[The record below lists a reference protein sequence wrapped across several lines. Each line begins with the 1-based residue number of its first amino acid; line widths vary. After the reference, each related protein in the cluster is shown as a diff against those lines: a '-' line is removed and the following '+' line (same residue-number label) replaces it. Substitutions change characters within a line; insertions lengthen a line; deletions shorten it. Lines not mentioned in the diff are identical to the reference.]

1 MIDDEEPPATS
12 KPAFPPVLVWAGVMV
27 ALTFG
32 AAAAGTGLG
41 LLIGGTPNKDSPGT
55 AKAPGVISEMKY
67 GGETSLRELPPII
80 ANLAEPSDAWVRVQA
95 SIVFDGKAVPKPDLV
110 AAEIGEDILGFM
122 RTLSDG
128 ANWRRQRFAAFA
140 GRSERTRGHSLRR
153 TGARAHHSNLGGSMK
168 KSFLVL
174 ALTLALVMI
183 SATAASAQVP
193 DLNSLIPQGNG
204 TVASR
209 IIQIVA
215 LLTVLSV
222 APGLLVMVTSFTRFA
237 VALSFLRS
245 GLGLQST
252 PANLILISLS
262 LFMTFYVMAPTF
274 ERAWD
279 DGVKPLMDNSL
290 SEEEAFGKIVE
301 PFREF
306 MMAQVRDKD
315 LKLFEDLARD
325 NFKTKDQAK
334 GEIRVLIPAFMISEL
349 RRGFEIGFLIALPF
363 LVIDMIVSTLTMS
376 MGMMMLPPSVI
387 ALPIKILFF
396 ILIDGWNLLIGSL
409 VRSYS

>member
-1 MIDDEEPPATS
+1 
-12 KPAFPPVLVWAGVMV
+12 
-27 ALTFG
+27 
-32 AAAAGTGLG
+32 
-41 LLIGGTPNKDSPGT
+41 
-55 AKAPGVISEMKY
+55 
-67 GGETSLRELPPII
+67 
-80 ANLAEPSDAWVRVQA
+80 
-95 SIVFDGKAVPKPDLV
+95 
-110 AAEIGEDILGFM
+110 
-122 RTLSDG
+122 
-128 ANWRRQRFAAFA
+128 
-140 GRSERTRGHSLRR
+140 
-153 TGARAHHSNLGGSMK
+153 MK

-174 ALTLALVMI
+174 ALVI
-183 SATAASAQVP
+183 VSATAASAQVP

-204 TVASR
+204 TVTSR

-279 DGVKPLMDNSL
+279 DGVKPLMNNSL

-301 PFREF
+301 PFRGF